1 MYQQL
6 LKSKGLKSTPQR
18 IMVLTMIANG
28 GHVDIDQLSEDFKTS
43 GMSIPLAT
51 LYRILGELSSVG
63 ILHTVTLSGGKTKY
77 EIAKGDHPHFLCKEC
92 GHLEDLQVAMSD
104 IVAIAQ
110 NACAHSTNSVSVILH
125 GVCQSCDINPAYQ
138 KNKATTE

>member
-18 IMVLTMIANG
+18 VMVLTIIANG
-28 GHVDIDQLSEDFKTS
+28 GHVDIDQLSKEFKNS
-43 GMSIPLAT
+43 GMNIPLAT

-77 EIAKGDHPHFLCKEC
+77 EIAKGDHPHFACEQC
-92 GHLEDLQVAMSD
+92 GQLEDLQVAMND
-104 IVAIAQ
+104 IVNIAQ
-110 NACAHSTNSVSVILH
+110 NACAHSTRSVSVMLH
-125 GVCQSCDINPAYQ
+125 GVCQDCTSNPTKKQ
-138 KNKATTE
+138 DRE

>member
-18 IMVLTMIANG
+18 LMVLKTVAES
-28 GHVDIDQLSEDFKTS
+28 GHIDIDQLSKDVKNT
-43 GMSIPLAT
+43 GMNIPLAT

-77 EIAKGDHPHFLCKEC
+77 EIAKGDHPHFLCEQC
-92 GHLEDLQVAMSD
+92 GQLEDLQVAMND
-104 IVAIAQ
+104 IVNIAQ
-110 NACAHSTNSVSVILH
+110 GACAHSTRSVSVMLH
-125 GVCQSCDINPAYQ
+125 GICQNCTSNPTDKQ
-138 KNKATTE
+138 EEG

>member
-18 IMVLTMIANG
+18 IMVLTTIANG
-28 GHVDIDQLSEDFKTS
+28 GHVDIDQLFKELKKSE
-43 GMSIPLAT
+43 MNIPLTT

-77 EIAKGDHPHFLCKEC
+77 EIAKGDHPHFLCEQC
-92 GHLEDLQVAMSD
+92 GQLEDLQVAMND
-104 IVAIAQ
+104 IVSIAQ
-110 NACAHSTNSVSVILH
+110 NACSHSTRSVSVMLH
-125 GVCQSCDINPAYQ
+125 GVCQSCSLNPTCEQ
-138 KNKATTE
+138 KEEG